1 MSQLTDNLNTIAVI
15 KENIK
20 DAIEDKG
27 VDMTGVSFASFPD
40 KIGEIQTGSEPTGTI
55 NIVNNGT
62 YDVTDYAS
70 ASVNVGTDYRNKKGN
85 ISGLTDLGWS
95 VDSIGY
101 AEANMPHY
109 VWQDQDYVVSP
120 ANKALYGVVNKN
132 NKNDYKTNTDMK
144 YLPMFDTSGVT
155 SFQDYFYLFSNIVA
169 IPLLDTSSATTIS
182 SMFYNCSSL
191 KTIPLLDTSSATDTR
206 SMFYGCGSLETIPA
220 LDTSSVTNMG
230 NMFNGCS
237 SLETIPVL
245 DTGSVTN
252 MGYMFSGCSSLKTIP
267 LLDMSSVTD
276 ARFMFNNCS
285 SLETIPALD
294 TSSVTRMDG
303 MFQTCSSLIEVNGID
318 FSSLTSSPNSFFYGS
333 NVGSTITKFIV
344 NGIINFSWTDS
355 NGGLI
360 KLTNIDFDSVKSILQ
375 AMDRTTNTNAKRMV
389 FNRLIQDQNNELVT
403 LISSCE
409 SKGWTIEGLV
419 IPTGDP
425 VINYTSKDGNV
436 VTPKQLPSGLSVV
449 SNVYEGGSGTI
460 TFNKHPNEI
469 GQYMFQGKTQLNTIE
484 IPDEVTRF
492 GYACFADGC
501 GITSI
506 TVPANVLTFDA
517 YVFSGAS
524 SLVEVT
530 MVSET
535 PPTVGSGT
543 FNNHNTNLVIRV
555 PASAVNAY
563 KTTSGWS
570 PYASLIVGY

>member
-20 DAIEDKG
+20 DAIEGKG
-27 VDMTGVSFASFPD
+27 VDMSGVSFASFPD

-55 NIVNNGT
+55 TIVSNGT

-70 ASVNVGTDYRNKKGN
+70 ASVSVGVDYRNKNGT

-95 VDSIGY
+95 ADSIGY
-101 AEANMPHY
+101 AQANMQHY
-109 VWQDQDYVVSP
+109 VWQDPDYAVSP
-120 ANKALYGVVNKN
+120 ANKTLYGVVNKN

-155 SFQDYFYLFSNIVA
+155 LFGQYFYGFSNIVA
-169 IPLLDTSSATTIS
+169 IPLLDTSSATDMNN
-182 SMFYNCSSL
+182 MFANCSSL
-191 KTIPLLDTSSATDTR
+191 KTIPPLDTSSVTIMNSMFYGCSSLETIPLLDTSSATNVR
-206 SMFYGCGSLETIPA
+206 GMFQSCRLLETIPL
-220 LDTSSVTNMG
+220 LDTSSA
-230 NMFNGCS
+230 
-237 SLETIPVL
+237 
-245 DTGSVTN
+245 TN
-252 MGYMFSGCSSLKTIP
+252 MGYMFYG
-267 LLDMSSVTD
+267 
-276 ARFMFNNCS
+276 CS

-294 TSSVTRMDG
+294 MSSATDVSN
-303 MFQTCSSLIEVNGID
+303 MFNGCSSLKTIPVLDTSSATNMGYMLYGCTSLKEVNGID
-318 FSSLTSSPNSFFYGS
+318 FSSLTSGPSSFLYGA
-333 NVGSTITKFIV
+333 GSTITKFIV
-344 NGIINFSWTDS
+344 NGRINFSWNDS
-355 NGGLI
+355 WGLSN
-360 KLTNIDFDSVKSILQ
+360 LTNIDFASVKSILQ
-375 AMDRTTNTNAKRMV
+375 AMDRTTNTNAKTMK
-389 FNRLIQDQNNELVT
+389 FNIVIQDQNNELTT
-403 LISSCE
+403 LISSCQ
-409 SKGWTIEGLV
+409 SKGWTIVGLV

-469 GQYMFQGKTQLNTIE
+469 GQYMYQGKTQLNTIE

-517 YVFSGAS
+517 YVFSGSS

-543 FNNHNTNLVIRV
+543 FNNHNANLVIRV

>member
-27 VDMTGVSFASFPD
+27 VDMSGVSFASFPD

-55 NIVNNGT
+55 TIVSNGT

-70 ASVNVGTDYRNKKGN
+70 ASVSVGTDYRNKNGT

-95 VDSIGY
+95 ADSIGY
-101 AEANMPHY
+101 AEANLQHY
-109 VWQDQDYVVSP
+109 TWQNQDYTVSQ
-120 ANKALYGVVNKN
+120 ANKDLYGVVNKN

-155 SFQDYFYLFSNIVA
+155 DFNQYFYRFSNIVA
-169 IPLLDTSSATTIS
+169 IPLLDTSSATGMGN
-182 SMFYNCSSL
+182 MFTNCSSL
-191 KTIPLLDTSSATDTR
+191 KTIPHLDTSSVTNMGSMFFDCSSLETIPLLDTSSVTNMERMFQGCRLLETIPLLDT
-206 SMFYGCGSLETIPA
+206 SSVTNMAYMFSGCSSLKTIPVLDMSSAPSLNYMFNDCRSLETIPA
-220 LDTSSVTNMG
+220 LDTSSVTGMG
-230 NMFNGCS
+230 
-237 SLETIPVL
+237 
-245 DTGSVTN
+245 
-252 MGYMFSGCSSLKTIP
+252 
-267 LLDMSSVTD
+267 
-276 ARFMFNNCS
+276 
-285 SLETIPALD
+285 
-294 TSSVTRMDG
+294 G
-303 MFQTCSSLIEVNGID
+303 MFQSCSSLIEVNGID
-318 FSSLTSSPNSFFYGS
+318 FSSMTTSPSSFFGGS
-333 NVGSTITKFIV
+333 VGGTITRFIV

-355 NGGLI
+355 YGLSR
-360 KLTNIDFDSVKSILQ
+360 LTNIDFDSVKSILQ
-375 AMDRTTNTNAKRMV
+375 AMDRTTNTNAKRMA
-389 FNRLIQDQNNELVT
+389 FNILIQDQNNELAT
-403 LISSCE
+403 LISSCQ
-409 SKGWTIEGLV
+409 SKGWTIVGLV

-469 GQYMFQGKTQLNTIE
+469 GQYMYQGKTQLNTIE

-506 TVPANVLTFDA
+506 TVPANVLSFDS

-530 MVSET
+530 MVSAT

-543 FNNHNTNLVIRV
+543 FNAHNANLVIRV
-555 PASAVNAY
+555 PEAAVNAY